1 MEHEGLLP
9 YTQESATGF
18 CPEPDDSIHTPMRY
32 FFKVHSNSLGLHL
45 IEILNVYT
53 RSCY

>member
-1 MEHEGLLP
+1 MEYGGSLP
-9 YTQESATGF
+9 YTQEPATGF
-18 CPEPDDSIHTPMRY
+18 YPEPDNSIHTLRPY
-32 FFKVHSNSLGLHL
+32 FFKVYGNTLGLNL